1 MKGLIIWAQ
10 SNCRSTLAFYLE
22 LARSFGIPAK
32 INIVYESSL
41 KIREKVGFKKDE
53 FKDSRI
59 YYLEGDKN
67 KAIQEL
73 LDHSCWN
80 HLFASYHKADIFKS
94 LIDCAINNNIK
105 YSIMSEA
112 PCNMEAQPVK
122 RVLKHLY
129 INYFLRHKLSRAIR
143 YADFFIN
150 FSGYY
155 DNLLR
160 QIGWKEHK
168 IVSFGYFPPPVPN
181 SKLVR
186 RGVEHWNNFTILLS
200 GIHEWHRSPMVLLK
214 ALNILKHRGIMPKCH
229 ITQNG
234 PLIAE
239 MKEYAKEHQLNN
251 IDFLGFVSI
260 ERLINLYETC
270 SVYVGTGSHE
280 PWGMRL
286 NDVLQCGSPIIVSR
300 GMGGVRMVDDY
311 GCGLSFSPNN
321 YVDLANNLEQLIS
334 NKTSYLTIANNAFEA
349 ASKIAPDKK
358 AKEIVKQ
365 IQERFPEHWS

>member
-22 LARSFGIPAK
+22 ITKAYGIPAK

-59 YYLEGDKN
+59 CYLEGDKN
-67 KAIQEL
+67 KAIQDL

-94 LIDCAINNNIK
+94 LIDCAIKNNIK

-112 PCNMEAQPVK
+112 PCNMEAQPVR

-129 INYFLRHKLSRAIR
+129 INYFLRHKLNRAIR

-160 QIGWKEHK
+160 QIGWKDHK
-168 IVSFGYFPPPVPN
+168 IVSFGYFPPPVPY

-214 ALNILKHRGIMPKCH
+214 ALNTLKHKGIMPKCH
-229 ITQNG
+229 ITQEG

-251 IDFLGFVSI
+251 IEFLGFVSI
-260 ERLINLYETC
+260 EKLIDLYETC

-286 NDVLQCGSPIIVSR
+286 NDVLQCGAPIIVSR
-300 GMGGVRMVDDY
+300 GMGGVKMVDDY
-311 GCGLSFSPNN
+311 GCGLSFKPNN
-321 YVDLANNLEQLIS
+321 CVDLANKLEQVIT
-334 NKTSYLTIANNAFEA
+334 NKTTYLSIAANTFET
-349 ASKIAPDKK
+349 ASKIAPDQK
-358 AKEIVKQ
+358 AAAIVKQ
-365 IQERFPEHWS
+365 IRERFPEHWS

>member
-22 LARSFGIPAK
+22 ITKAYGIPAK

-59 YYLEGDKN
+59 CYLEGDKN
-67 KAIQEL
+67 KAIQDL

-94 LIDCAINNNIK
+94 LIDCAIKNNIK

-112 PCNMEAQPVK
+112 PCNMEAQPVR

-129 INYFLRHKLSRAIR
+129 INYFLRHKLNRAIR

-160 QIGWKEHK
+160 QIGWKDHK
-168 IVSFGYFPPPVPN
+168 IVSFGYFPPPVPY

-214 ALNILKHRGIMPKCH
+214 ALNILKHKGIMPKCH
-229 ITQNG
+229 ITQEG

-239 MKEYAKEHQLNN
+239 MKEYAIEHQLNN
-251 IDFLGFVSI
+251 IEFLGFVSI
-260 ERLINLYETC
+260 EKLIDLYETC

-300 GMGGVRMVDDY
+300 GMGGVKMVDDY
-311 GCGLSFSPNN
+311 GCGLSFKPNN
-321 YVDLANNLEQLIS
+321 CVDLANKLEQVIT
-334 NKTSYLTIANNAFEA
+334 NKTTYLSIAANTFET
-349 ASKIAPDKK
+349 ASKIAPDQK
-358 AKEIVKQ
+358 AAAIVKQ
-365 IQERFPEHWS
+365 IRERFPEHWS